1 MANPVITV
9 VGSSNT
15 DIVVRVP
22 HIPLP
27 GETLMAGDIQ
37 HIPGGKGANQAVAA
51 RRIGAEVYFVGCLGD
66 DSYGNA
72 AAANLAS
79 EGLRLDHLAHIAG
92 VPSGVALIA
101 VAENGENSIV
111 VAPGANARLTATDVD
126 HASSAIQISDIVIAQ
141 LEIPITAVHQAFR
154 LAREA
159 GVGTLLNPAPAQ
171 LLTDRLLALVDI
183 LVCNETEAE
192 ALTSM
197 VVTDQASATAAARAL
212 HAHGPDL
219 VIVTLGGNGCLVAT
233 ADAISHVPA
242 FAVPVV
248 DSTAAGDAFIGAL
261 AWRLALGDSPV
272 AAAHYATAAA
282 ALSVGVAGAQPSLP
296 VGVQVDTFLENSAAI

>member
-1 MANPVITV
+1 MANPVLTV

-27 GETLMAGDIQ
+27 GETLIGGDAV

-51 RRIGAEVYFVGCLGD
+51 RRIGADVYFVGCLGD

-72 AAANLAS
+72 ATANLAS

-111 VAPGANARLTATDVD
+111 VATGANARLTATDVD
-126 HASSAIQISDIVIAQ
+126 HAASAIQISDIVIAQ

-154 LAREA
+154 LAREV

-171 LLTDRLLALVDI
+171 PLTDSLMALVDI

-192 ALTSM
+192 ALTSRA
-197 VVTDQASATAAARAL
+197 VTDQASAIAAAHAL
-212 HAHGPDL
+212 LNRGPEL

-233 ADAISHVPA
+233 ADAITHVPA

-261 AWRLALGDSPV
+261 ACRLAQGDVPE
-272 AAAHYATAAA
+272 AAARYATAAA

-296 VGVQVDTFLENSAAI
+296 SGARVNTFLKVNA